1 MASNTVRNLFKLY
14 VGNLPWTIGNNELKQ
29 YFSKFGHVNTAT
41 VIFDRS
47 TGLSK
52 NYGFVIYSN
61 REGYE
66 TASNTSL
73 HKLEGNNLKVQP
85 AGN

>member
-14 VGNLPWTIGNNELKQ
+14 VGNLPWTVGNNELKQ
-29 YFSKFGHVNTAT
+29 YFSKFGHIYSAN

-66 TASNTSL
+66 TASNATA
-73 HKLEGNNLKVQP
+73 HKLEGNHLKVQP